1 MNKLW
6 EDSIPVSSGPWKFQ
20 SWQKGVQITVVK
32 NPKYK
37 RSRR

>member
-1 MNKLW
+1 MF

-20 SWQKGVQITVVK
+20 SWQKGVQITVMK
-32 NPKYK
+32 NPSS